1 MPHGACALS
10 FGVSRYQMVLVVP
23 DSALHHRAQTRRPW
37 TRNTHHCSACES
49 TKSES
54 KSKPPS
60 SLPRASAR
68 RRGHRPTP
76 TWRLGHRPPW
86 RSPCPG
92 RVSPRPRI
100 ALLMAAGFPPPSLP
114 LASPHATRHSA
125 VVMAAARARAS
136 SRPSSPLACTRLV
149 PSAGGSRSVQGLRWR
164 LQSTRGDTGR
174 RQSQE
179 PGDVGE
185 VVRAFERDWRAAI
198 DVRRGSDSG
207 WCTTNLYDTTPKLAN
222 CIEELAGLDLPG
234 AHIGPN
240 EDYSGVWE
248 VVYMPHIYATRL
260 FGRFAPVRYVLKKT
274 GGESY
279 SIMSEGACHVDVVDS
294 APCQIEIS
302 RRKLRRSEYCVSVC
316 LSHRAQNECDSPLG
330 NRGRQNRMA
339 GGLRQRRA
347 QKRFVKS
354 RSRD

>member
-100 ALLMAAGFPPPSLP
+100 ALLMAAGFPPPSLH
-114 LASPHATRHSA
+114 LASPQAIRHSRSGDGGST
-125 VVMAAARARAS
+125 RAREQQALFAACVHAACAIG
-136 SRPSSPLACTRLV
+136 RGLAVRAGAAVATAIDERGYRAPSVSGAGRCRR
-149 PSAGGSRSVQGLRWR
+149 GGS
-164 LQSTRGDTGR
+164 
-174 RQSQE
+174 
-179 PGDVGE
+179 
-185 VVRAFERDWRAAI
+185 
-198 DVRRGSDSG
+198 
-207 WCTTNLYDTTPKLAN
+207 
-222 CIEELAGLDLPG
+222 CIRKRLAGSNRR
-234 AHIGPN
+234 AT
-240 EDYSGVWE
+240 GVRQR
-248 VVYMPHIYATRL
+248 VVYDKS
-260 FGRFAPVRYVLKKT
+260 VRHDTKIGELHRGI
-274 GGESY
+274 GGVGSSWCAY
-279 SIMSEGACHVDVVDS
+279 WSE
-294 APCQIEIS
+294 
-302 RRKLRRSEYCVSVC
+302 
-316 LSHRAQNECDSPLG
+316 
-330 NRGRQNRMA
+330 
-339 GGLRQRRA
+339 
-347 QKRFVKS
+347 
-354 RSRD
+354 